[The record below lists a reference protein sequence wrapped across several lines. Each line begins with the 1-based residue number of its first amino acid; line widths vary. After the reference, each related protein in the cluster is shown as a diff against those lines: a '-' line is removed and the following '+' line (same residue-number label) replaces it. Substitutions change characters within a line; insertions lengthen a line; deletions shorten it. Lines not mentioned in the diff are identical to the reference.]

1 MTEVLK
7 GIRVIELGTMI
18 TAPLAGMILADFGAD
33 VVKVERPDGG
43 DPFRSFRGG
52 LYSPHFIA
60 FNRNKRS
67 IALDLQSEAGKASLR
82 ALLATADVLIDNYR
96 SGVMDRLGFSAEF
109 IKAEYP
115 QLIWCSITGFGAD
128 GPFAGRPAYDAVAG
142 ALSGLASVMLDPEV
156 PQASGPTISDNVTGM
171 YAAIGILSALYEREK
186 TGRGRRI
193 ETNMLEAAVAFVP
206 DAFSNFTRM
215 QIDNK
220 PRTRVASSQ
229 SYAFRCADGKLLA
242 LHLSSPQKF
251 WESLADVI
259 ERPDLKTDERFA
271 TRDGRVRNYS
281 ILEKELAAAIAGHD
295 RPYWMEKL
303 DRADVPFA
311 PVQTVPEVLDDPQ
324 IKHLGTFYQQT
335 HPAEGPLTLIHRPV
349 LIDGNRDI
357 QSRPPPTLGEHTDE
371 ILKEIAGRL
380 SSINGRENT
389 KG

>member
-1 MTEVLK
+1 MTEILK

-67 IALDLQSEAGKASLR
+67 VALDLQTEAGKTSLR

-109 IKAEYP
+109 IKTEYP
-115 QLIWCSITGFGAD
+115 KLIWCSITGFGAD
-128 GPFAGRPAYDAVAG
+128 GPYAGRPAYDAVAG

-171 YAAIGILSALYEREK
+171 YAASGILGALYEREK
-186 TGRGRRI
+186 TGRGRRV

-206 DAFSNFTRM
+206 DAFSNFTRL

-229 SYAFRCADGKLLA
+229 SYAFKCSDGKLLA

-251 WESLADVI
+251 WESLVDVI
-259 ERPDLKTDERFA
+259 GRPELKTDERFA
-271 TRDGRVRNYS
+271 TRDGRVRGYT
-281 ILEKELAAAIAGHD
+281 ILEKELAAAFICKD
-295 RPYWMEKL
+295 RPYWMTKL

-324 IKHLGTFYQQT
+324 IRHLETFYQQE
-335 HPAEGPLTLIHRPV
+335 HPTEGPLTLVHRPI
-349 LIDGNRDI
+349 LIDGSRDI
-357 QSRPPPTLGEHTDE
+357 QSRPPPTLGEHTGE
-371 ILKEIAGRL
+371 ILQELSGRPQG
-380 SSINGRENT
+380 SQKSHP
-389 KG
+389 

>member
-1 MTEVLK
+1 MTEILK

-67 IALDLQSEAGKASLR
+67 VALDLQTEAGKTSLR

-109 IKAEYP
+109 IKTEYP
-115 QLIWCSITGFGAD
+115 KLIWCSITGFGAD
-128 GPFAGRPAYDAVAG
+128 GPYAGRPAYDAVAG

-171 YAAIGILSALYEREK
+171 YAASGILGALYEREK
-186 TGRGRRI
+186 TGRGRRV

-206 DAFSNFTRM
+206 DAFSNYTRL

-229 SYAFRCADGKLLA
+229 SYAFKCSDGKLLA

-251 WESLADVI
+251 WESLVDVI
-259 ERPDLKTDERFA
+259 GRPELKTDERFA
-271 TRDGRVRNYS
+271 TRDGRVRHYT
-281 ILEKELAAAIAGHD
+281 ILEKELAAAFICKD
-295 RPYWMEKL
+295 RPYWMTKL

-324 IKHLGTFYQQT
+324 IRHLETFYQQE
-335 HPAEGPLTLIHRPV
+335 HPTEGPLTLVHRPI
-349 LIDGNRDI
+349 LIDGSRDI
-357 QSRPPPTLGEHTDE
+357 QSRPPPTLGEHTGE
-371 ILKEIAGRL
+371 ILQELSGRPQG
-380 SSINGRENT
+380 SQKSHP
-389 KG
+389 

>member
-52 LYSPHFIA
+52 LYSPHFVA

-67 IALDLQSEAGKASLR
+67 VALDLQTEAGKASLR
-82 ALLATADVLIDNYR
+82 ALLSDADVLIDNYR

-109 IKAEYP
+109 IRSKYP
-115 QLIWCSITGFGAD
+115 KLIWCSITGFGAD

-142 ALSGLASVMLDPEV
+142 ALSGLASVMLDPDT

-171 YAAIGILSALYEREK
+171 YAASGILGALYEREK

-206 DAFSNFTRM
+206 DAFSNFTLM
-215 QIDNK
+215 QIDNQ

-229 SYAFRCADGKLLA
+229 SYAFRCSDGKLLA

-251 WESLADVI
+251 WESLTDVI
-259 ERPDLKTDERFA
+259 ERPDLKTDARFA
-271 TRDGRVRNYS
+271 TRDVRVRNYA
-281 ILEKELAAAIAGHD
+281 ILEKELAAVIGLKD
-295 RPYWMEKL
+295 RAHWMVKL
-303 DRADVPFA
+303 DKADVPFA
-311 PVQTVPEVLDDPQ
+311 PVQTVSEVLDDPQ
-324 IKHLGTFYQQT
+324 IRHLGTFYQQT
-335 HPAEGPLTLIHRPV
+335 HPTEGPLTLIHRPI
-349 LIDGNRDI
+349 LIDGSRAVK
-357 QSRPPPTLGEHTDE
+357 SRPPPTLGEHTDE
-371 ILKEIAGRL
+371 ILGEIALR
-380 SSINGRENT
+380 REG
-389 KG
+389 KGP

>member
-1 MTEVLK
+1 MTEILK

-67 IALDLQSEAGKASLR
+67 VALDLQTEAGKTSLR

-96 SGVMDRLGFSAEF
+96 SGVMERLGFSAEF

-115 QLIWCSITGFGAD
+115 KLIWCSITGFGAD
-128 GPFAGRPAYDAVAG
+128 GPYAGRPAYDAVAG
-142 ALSGLASVMLDPEV
+142 ALSGLASVMLDPEA

-171 YAAIGILSALYEREK
+171 YAASGILGALYEREK
-186 TGRGRRI
+186 TGRGRRV
-193 ETNMLEAAVAFVP
+193 ETNMLEAAIAFVP
-206 DAFSNFTRM
+206 DAFSNFTRL

-229 SYAFRCADGKLLA
+229 SYAFKCSDGKLLA

-251 WESLADVI
+251 WERLVDVI
-259 ERPDLKTDERFA
+259 DRPELKTVERFA
-271 TRDGRVRNYS
+271 TRDGRVRHYT
-281 ILEKELAAAIAGHD
+281 ILEKELAAAFICKD
-295 RPYWMEKL
+295 RPYWMTKL

-324 IKHLGTFYQQT
+324 IKHLETFYQQE
-335 HPAEGPLTLIHRPV
+335 HPTEGPLTLVHRPI
-349 LIDGNRDI
+349 LIDGSRNI
-357 QSRPPPTLGEHTDE
+357 QSRPPPTLGEHTGE
-371 ILKEIAGRL
+371 ILQELSGRPQA
-380 SSINGRENT
+380 SQ
-389 KG
+389 KPHP

>member
-1 MTEVLK
+1 MTEILK

-52 LYSPHFIA
+52 LYSPHFIS

-67 IALDLQSEAGKASLR
+67 VALDLQTEAGKTSLR

-96 SGVMDRLGFSAEF
+96 SGVMDRLGYSAEF
-109 IKAEYP
+109 IKTEYP
-115 QLIWCSITGFGAD
+115 KLIWCSITGFGAD
-128 GPFAGRPAYDAVAG
+128 GPYAGRPAYDAVAG

-171 YAAIGILSALYEREK
+171 YAASGILGALYEREK
-186 TGRGRRI
+186 TGRGRRV

-206 DAFSNFTRM
+206 DAFSNFTRL

-229 SYAFRCADGKLLA
+229 SYAFKCSDGKLLA

-251 WESLADVI
+251 WESLVDVI
-259 ERPDLKTDERFA
+259 GRPELKTDERFA
-271 TRDGRVRNYS
+271 TRDGRVRHYT
-281 ILEKELAAAIAGHD
+281 ILEKELAAAFICKD
-295 RPYWMEKL
+295 RPYWTTKL
-303 DRADVPFA
+303 DRADVPVA

-324 IKHLGTFYQQT
+324 IKHLETFYQQE
-335 HPAEGPLTLIHRPV
+335 HPTEGPLTLVHRPI
-349 LIDGNRDI
+349 LIDGSRNI
-357 QSRPPPTLGEHTDE
+357 QSRPHPTLGEHTSE
-371 ILKEIAGRL
+371 ILQELSGRPQG
-380 SSINGRENT
+380 SQ
-389 KG
+389 KPHQ

>member
-1 MTEVLK
+1 MTEILK

-67 IALDLQSEAGKASLR
+67 VALDLQTEAGKTSLR

-109 IKAEYP
+109 IKTEYP
-115 QLIWCSITGFGAD
+115 KLIWCSITGFGAD
-128 GPFAGRPAYDAVAG
+128 GPYAGRPAYDAVAG

-171 YAAIGILSALYEREK
+171 YAASGILGALYEREK
-186 TGRGRRI
+186 TGRGRRV

-206 DAFSNFTRM
+206 DAFSNFTRL

-229 SYAFRCADGKLLA
+229 SYAFKCSDGKLLA
-242 LHLSSPQKF
+242 LNLSSPQKF
-251 WESLADVI
+251 WESLVDVI
-259 ERPDLKTDERFA
+259 GRPELKTDERFA
-271 TRDGRVRNYS
+271 TRDGRVRGYT
-281 ILEKELAAAIAGHD
+281 ILEKELAAAFICKD
-295 RPYWMEKL
+295 RPYWMTKL

-324 IKHLGTFYQQT
+324 IKHLETFYQQE
-335 HPAEGPLTLIHRPV
+335 HPTEGPLTLVHRPI
-349 LIDGNRDI
+349 LIDGSRNI
-357 QSRPPPTLGEHTDE
+357 QSRPPPTLGEHTGE
-371 ILKEIAGRL
+371 ILQEL
-380 SSINGRENT
+380 SGSPQASQ
-389 KG
+389 KSHQ

>member
-1 MTEVLK
+1 MTEILK

-52 LYSPHFIA
+52 LYSPHFIS

-67 IALDLQSEAGKASLR
+67 VALDLQTEAGKTSLR

-96 SGVMDRLGFSAEF
+96 SGVMDRLGYSAEF
-109 IKAEYP
+109 IKTEYP
-115 QLIWCSITGFGAD
+115 KLIWCSITGFGAD
-128 GPFAGRPAYDAVAG
+128 GPYAGRPAYDAVAG

-171 YAAIGILSALYEREK
+171 YAASGILGALYEREK
-186 TGRGRRI
+186 TGRGRRV

-206 DAFSNFTRM
+206 DAFSNFTRL

-229 SYAFRCADGKLLA
+229 SYAFKCSDGKLLA

-251 WESLADVI
+251 WESLVDVI
-259 ERPDLKTDERFA
+259 GRPELKTDERFA
-271 TRDGRVRNYS
+271 TRDGRVRHYT
-281 ILEKELAAAIAGHD
+281 ILEKELAAAFICKD
-295 RPYWMEKL
+295 RPYWTTKL

-324 IKHLGTFYQQT
+324 IKHLETFYQQE
-335 HPAEGPLTLIHRPV
+335 HPTEGPLTLVHRPI
-349 LIDGNRDI
+349 LIDGSRNI
-357 QSRPPPTLGEHTDE
+357 QSRPPPTHGEHTSE
-371 ILKEIAGRL
+371 ILQELSGRPQG
-380 SSINGRENT
+380 SQ
-389 KG
+389 KPHQ